1 MELEKS
7 NIEKSNLEKTNIV
20 NLGIKV
26 LGQDYNELPK
36 DLYIPPEAL
45 EVVLE
50 TFEGP
55 LDLLL
60 FLIRKNNLDI
70 LDIPVFE
77 VTRQYM
83 QYIYIMDSL
92 KIELAAEYLSM
103 AAILAEIKSRLLLP
117 KPKTDNEEEEDPRAE
132 LIRKLKEY
140 ERFKEVSEKIDE
152 MPRVGRDIFISKIS
166 NIIKHKEVVLP
177 KVDVSDLLAAM
188 YKVIERADNF
198 AHHMITPDKI
208 SLRDKMSNILQGL
221 RDLGS
226 DYVEFT
232 HFFNPKEGKVGIVVT
247 VMAILE
253 LSKDFLIEVVQNQ
266 AYAPIYLRLKQ
277 AD

>member
-7 NIEKSNLEKTNIV
+7 RKLPDNTVPGSIFD
-20 NLGIKV
+20 LGIKV
-26 LGQDYNELPK
+26 LGEDYHELPK

-60 FLIRKNNLDI
+60 FLIKKNNLDI

-77 VTRQYM
+77 ITRQYM
-83 QYIYIMDSL
+83 QYISFMDAL

-117 KPKTDNEEEEDPRAE
+117 KPKVQEGEEEEDPRAE

-140 ERFKEVSEKIDE
+140 ERFKEVSEKIE
-152 MPRVGRDIFISKIS
+152 AIPRVGRDVFISKIS
-166 NIIKHKEVVLP
+166 NIIKSKEVVLP
-177 KVDVSDLLAAM
+177 KVDVSDILAAM

-198 AHHMITPDKI
+198 AHHMITPEKI
-208 SLRDKMSNILQGL
+208 SLRDKMTNILQEL
-221 RDLGS
+221 RDINA

-232 HFFNPKEGKVGIVVT
+232 RFFNPKEGKIGIVVT

-253 LSKDFLIEVVQNQ
+253 LSKDFLIEIVQNT
-266 AYAPIYLRLKQ
+266 AYAPIYLKLNKS
-277 AD
+277 

>member
-1 MELEKS
+1 MELERS
-7 NIEKSNLEKTNIV
+7 NKLPNNTVPGSIFD
-20 NLGIKV
+20 LGIKV
-26 LGQDYNELPK
+26 LGEDYKELPK

-50 TFEGP
+50 NFEGP

-60 FLIRKNNLDI
+60 FLIKKNNLDI

-77 VTRQYM
+77 ITRQYM
-83 QYIYIMDSL
+83 QYISFMESL

-117 KPKTDNEEEEDPRAE
+117 KPKVQAGEEEEDPRAE

-140 ERFKEVSEKIDE
+140 ERFKEVSEKIDAI
-152 MPRVGRDIFISKIS
+152 PRVGRDVFISKIS
-166 NIIKHKEVVLP
+166 NIIKSKEVVLP
-177 KVDVSDLLAAM
+177 KVDISDLIAAM

-208 SLRDKMSNILQGL
+208 SLRDKMTTILQGL
-221 RDLGS
+221 RDIGS

-232 HFFNPKEGKVGIVVT
+232 TFFNPKEGKVGIVVT

-253 LSKDFLIEVVQNQ
+253 LCKDFLIEVVQNT
-266 AYAPIYLRLKQ
+266 AYAPIYLKLKQ
-277 AD
+277 S

>member
-1 MELEKS
+1 MELEQSKKLPDNTVPGS
-7 NIEKSNLEKTNIV
+7 IFK
-20 NLGIKV
+20 LGVKV
-26 LGQDYNELPK
+26 LGEDYNELPK

-50 TFEGP
+50 NFEGP

-60 FLIRKNNLDI
+60 FLIKKNNLDI

-77 VTRQYM
+77 ITRQYM
-83 QYIYIMDSL
+83 QYISIMESL

-117 KPKTDNEEEEDPRAE
+117 KPKVQEGEEEEDPRAE

-140 ERFKEVSEKIDE
+140 ERFKEVSEKIDTI
-152 MPRVGRDIFISKIS
+152 PRVGRDIFISKIS
-166 NIIKHKEVVLP
+166 NIIKSKEVVLP
-177 KVDVSDLLAAM
+177 KVDISDLIAAM

-198 AHHMITPDKI
+198 AHHMITPEKI
-208 SLRDKMSNILQGL
+208 SLRDKMTNILQGL
-221 RDLGS
+221 KDIGT

-232 HFFNPKEGKVGIVVT
+232 TFFNPKEGKVGIVVT

-253 LSKDFLIEVVQNQ
+253 LSKDFLIEIVQNT
-266 AYAPIYLRLKQ
+266 AYAPIYLKLKQ
-277 AD
+277 S

>member
-1 MELEKS
+1 MALATSE
-7 NIEKSNLEKTNIV
+7 I
-20 NLGIKV
+20 LGIKV
-26 LGQDYNELPK
+26 LGENYTDLPK

-60 FLIRKNNLDI
+60 FLIKKHNLDI

-77 VTRQYM
+77 ITRQYM
-83 QYIYIMDSL
+83 QYISFMDSL

-117 KPKTDNEEEEDPRAE
+117 KLKVENEEEEDPRAE

-140 ERFKEVSEKIDE
+140 ERFKEVSEKIDDL
-152 MPRVGRDIFISKIS
+152 PRVGRDIYISKIS
-166 NIIKHKEVVLP
+166 NIIKSKEVLLP
-177 KVDVSDLLAAM
+177 KIDTADLLAAM

-198 AHHMITPDKI
+198 AHHMITPEKV
-208 SLRDKMSNILQGL
+208 SLRDKMTNILQEL
-221 RDLGS
+221 QNINS
-226 DYVEFT
+226 EYVEFS
-232 HFFNPKEGKVGIVVT
+232 HFFKAKEGKVGIVVT
-247 VMAILE
+247 IMAILE
-253 LSKDFLIEVVQNQ
+253 LSKDFLIEVIQNQ
-266 AYAPIYLRLKQ
+266 AFAPIYLKLKQ
-277 AD
+277 S